1 MTVEDKIMTP
11 SGRVLPEDT
20 ITNALINQ
28 AEGETSVEV
37 FYNNYGSRGYVDL
50 VQNRQNSTF
59 ITEIKSK
66 PESANSVIRQFNKM
80 KNNFVQGTDYDEIK
94 PRKIYWLVFT
104 ASRNNILHI
113 MNNAEMYLSIEKQ
126 PNTQVSIADKTGYY
140 IPVFSDGEIQKES
153 FSELKGITENLKDV
167 EEEQDKICPYCGK
180 RYEMES
186 YYKKHV
192 QECFE

>member
-11 SGRVLPEDT
+11 SGRVLPEDN

-28 AEGETSVEV
+28 AEGETAVEV

-104 ASRNNILHI
+104 ASRNNILHLI
-113 MNNAEMYLSIEKQ
+113 NNSEMYLTIEKQ

-140 IPVFSDGEIQKES
+140 IPVFSDGKIQEKT

-167 EEEQDKICPYCGK
+167 EEEQDKICPICGK